1 VARLRGINNNFCE
14 ILSLSHWFFGISP
27 VLMEVEKYALMME
40 VIMDDSKSDRED
52 IAISQSWLRT
62 FHILT
67 ITLVTLFGAFSSW
80 QSQQINQKVQ
90 QLEQKYEHSR
100 EFSTQVLDLIEILSQ
115 TQTEAEKR
123 KASMALIG
131 LYPLTEADQDKKRL
145 LVHLAAASR
154 EPTLIQTLDSILQ
167 ADEKAREIANSPGIR
182 PLLLAFANENERDTT
197 IPESNQPSADI
208 DNQPNRN
215 SAILQ
220 YVTTEKQDGM
230 MYLGKVRSG
239 NNILEDCG
247 IEPKTIPQAGN
258 EVIMTRNTH
267 LREDIL
273 GEILG
278 VVSKNSKVKILDN
291 TKQVPIGNTEYN
303 AVWVSVEILSQNLSR

>member
-1 VARLRGINNNFCE
+1 M
-14 ILSLSHWFFGISP
+14 SP
-27 VLMEVEKYALMME
+27 VLMEVEKYLLMLE

-62 FHILT
+62 FHIFT

-100 EFSTQVLDLIEILSQ
+100 EFSTQVLDSIEILSQ

-131 LYPLTEADQDKKRL
+131 LYSLTEADQDKKRL
-145 LVHLAAASR
+145 LVYLAAASR
-154 EPTLIQTLDSILQ
+154 EPTLFQTLDSIFQ
-167 ADEKAREIANSPGIR
+167 EDEKAREIAKSPGIR

-197 IPESNQPSADI
+197 STESKQPSADI

-215 SAILQ
+215 TAILQ

-239 NNILEDCG
+239 NNMLEDRG
-247 IEPKTIPQAGN
+247 IETQTIPKTGD

-291 TKQVPIGNTEYN
+291 AKQVPIGNTGYN